1 MTAAAYTP
9 IPLTDEQIFLGFE
22 AVAPLVKMTEER
34 WKAMDERLSAD
45 EQRVAYAQLYF
56 ALGVRWR
63 ERVGDMTAHAQLLE
77 AAADKDSPTIAL
89 PGVDFGMENV
99 LGELQKR
106 PR

>member
-9 IPLTDEQIFLGFE
+9 IPLTDEQIFTGFE

-63 ERVGDMTAHAQLLE
+63 ERVGDMTAHEQLL
-77 AAADKDSPTIAL
+77 AAAAEPDSPTIAL
-89 PGVDFGMENV
+89 PGVDFGVEDA
-99 LGELQKR
+99 LAEFRKR
-106 PR
+106 GR